1 MGRILAICTSSA
13 KGTPK
18 SCVSVAKCI
27 ENFGIEDDAH
37 AGNWHRQISFLAFE
51 KIDEFRKKG
60 AEVDFGAFGENFVV
74 EGIDFSKVSIGT
86 RLKSEDIIF
95 EITQLGKECHSRCKI
110 YEKMGDC
117 IMPRDGIFAKV
128 LQGGEVR
135 EGQEISFI
143 E

>member
-18 SCVSVAKCI
+18 SCVSFGKCI
-27 ENFGIEDDAH
+27 ENFGIEGDAH

-74 EGIDFSKVSIGT
+74 EGIDFSKVSVGA
-86 RLKSEDIIF
+86 RLKSENIVF
-95 EITQLGKECHSRCKI
+95 EITQIGKQCHSRCKI
-110 YEKMGDC
+110 YERMGDC

-128 LQGGEVR
+128 LQGGDVR
-135 EGQEISFI
+135 EGQEISI
-143 E
+143 TE